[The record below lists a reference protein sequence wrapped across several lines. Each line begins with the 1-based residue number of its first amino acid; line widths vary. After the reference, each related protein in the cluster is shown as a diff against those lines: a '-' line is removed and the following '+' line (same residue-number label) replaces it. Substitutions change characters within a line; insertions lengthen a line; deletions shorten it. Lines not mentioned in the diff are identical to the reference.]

1 MLSAAEKA
9 LQRRQNMALKSTMST
24 FISGHY
30 CISLRLEH
38 KNQWKVVMPISLNQ
52 EQIQQAVEIMRTY
65 LAAPP
70 TAEGCTPAEADT
82 DLDRQRLS
90 LIDNELK
97 PLTSK
102 YLSDQ
107 LTLSKFKTKIDS
119 INKRNQ
125 LWGFK
130 GIKGQMFFNLMLNVA
145 DDESECDQ
153 ELKTAIALP
162 TNEEIA
168 SSRIKTFASYIKR
181 IGEQHVEA
189 GGSKHG
195 KPNVSSVPF
204 FLSYFWQVQDRE
216 TWPIYYTNSVNVM
229 NDLNLWQQTG
239 DLAADYIA
247 YKQINEKLAEVFT
260 KESGKSFG
268 LYGVEHV
275 FWFKGSN
282 PYGENKSTVNEAPA
296 TAIIV
301 NERLEDK
308 PTIIDKLQIKSRL
321 PDSYV
326 PPIVAISPVMARN
339 DQSLREAAK
348 ASGTSLERAFEKSI
362 DAAFTILGYETKLL
376 GQGKGRVPDG
386 LALSVDDSYAILWD
400 AKVRSEGYSMG
411 TDDRAIKEYIV
422 TQSRDLKRRRGLRN
436 IYYFIISSDFMDDY
450 DDSIRSIK
458 METDVNEVCLVEADA
473 LVAMVDAKLR
483 FPHDVSLGPD
493 GLQRYFSVSG
503 VLSAEL
509 IRGTLI

>member
-1 MLSAAEKA
+1 MLQQEEKYMNI
-9 LQRRQNMALKSTMST
+9 Q
-24 FISGHY
+24 
-30 CISLRLEH
+30 
-38 KNQWKVVMPISLNQ
+38 LNQ
-52 EQIQQAVEIMRTY
+52 EQLRQAVEIMQAY

-70 TAEGCTPAEADT
+70 TADGRTPVEADAE
-82 DLDRQRLS
+82 LDRQRVS
-90 LIDNELK
+90 MIEKELK
-97 PLTSK
+97 PLISS
-102 YLSDQ
+102 YLSGRV
-107 LTLSKFKTKIDS
+107 TIAEFKTKVDG
-119 INKRNQ
+119 INKRNE

-130 GIKGQMFFNLMLNVA
+130 GIKGQMFFNLLLNVT

-153 ELKTAIALP
+153 EVKTAIAVP
-162 TNEEIA
+162 SNEEMA
-168 SSRIKTFASYIKR
+168 SSRIKTFSSYVKR

-204 FLSYFWQVQDRE
+204 FLSYFWQIQERD

-229 NDLNLWQQTG
+229 NDLNLWQPTG
-239 DLAADYIA
+239 ELAADYIA
-247 YKQINEKLAEVFT
+247 YKHLNETLTKVFA
-260 KESGKSFG
+260 KESGRSFG
-268 LYGVEHV
+268 LYDVEHV
-275 FWFKGSN
+275 FWLKGNN
-282 PYGENKSTVNEAPA
+282 PYGVSKPAVKEHDSTIVPIQESAVIESILTNEPKN
-296 TAIIV
+296 I
-301 NERLEDK
+301 L
-308 PTIIDKLQIKSRL
+308 RL
-321 PDSYV
+321 PESYV
-326 PPIVAISPVMARN
+326 PPIVAILPQMAIN
-339 DQSLREAAK
+339 DSLLREAAK
-348 ASGTSLERAFEKSI
+348 ASGTSLERAFEKNI

-400 AKVRSEGYSMG
+400 AKVRGEGYSMG

-422 TQSRDLKRRRGLRN
+422 TQSRELKRRRGLRN
-436 IYYFIISSDFMDDY
+436 IYYFIISSDFADDY

-473 LVAMVDAKLR
+473 LVAMVDAKMR
-483 FPHDVSLGPD
+483 FPHEVSLGPD

>member
-1 MLSAAEKA
+1 
-9 LQRRQNMALKSTMST
+9 
-24 FISGHY
+24 
-30 CISLRLEH
+30 
-38 KNQWKVVMPISLNQ
+38 MPISLNQ
-52 EQIQQAVEIMRTY
+52 EQLQQAIEIMRAY

-70 TAEGCTPAEADT
+70 TAEGRTPVEADA
-82 DLDRQRLS
+82 DLDHKRVS
-90 LIDNELK
+90 VIESELV
-97 PLTSK
+97 PLTTNFISG
-102 YLSDQ
+102 Q
-107 LTLSKFKTKIDS
+107 ITLAEFKTKVDG
-119 INKRNQ
+119 INKRNE

-130 GIKGQMFFNLMLNVA
+130 GIKGQMFFNLILNVA

-153 ELKTAIALP
+153 EVKTAIAVP
-162 TNEEIA
+162 AHEEIA

-195 KPNVSSVPF
+195 RPNVSSVPF
-204 FLSYFWQVQDRE
+204 FLSYFWQIQERG

-229 NDLNLWQQTG
+229 SDLNLWRPTG
-239 DLAADYIA
+239 ELAADYVA
-247 YKQINEKLAEVFT
+247 YKQINENLAEVFT
-260 KESGKSFG
+260 RENGRSFS
-268 LYGVEHV
+268 LYDVEHV
-275 FWFKGSN
+275 FWLKGNN
-282 PYGENKSTVNEAPA
+282 PYGGNNPAIEETPSVVAPNKGTAGNEVG
-296 TAIIV
+296 TI
-301 NERLEDK
+301 DK
-308 PTIIDKLQIKSRL
+308 PKTMLRL
-321 PDSYV
+321 PESYV
-326 PPIVAISPVMARN
+326 PPIVVILPDMARN
-339 DQSLREAAK
+339 DSSLREAAK

-400 AKVRSEGYSMG
+400 AKARGEGYSMG

-422 TQSRDLKRRRGLRN
+422 TQSRELKRRRGLRN
-436 IYYFIISSDFMDDY
+436 IYYFIISSDFTDDY

-473 LVAMVDAKLR
+473 LVAMVDAKMR

-509 IRGTLI
+509 IRNTLI

>member
-1 MLSAAEKA
+1 
-9 LQRRQNMALKSTMST
+9 
-24 FISGHY
+24 
-30 CISLRLEH
+30 
-38 KNQWKVVMPISLNQ
+38 MPISLNQ
-52 EQIQQAVEIMRTY
+52 EQLQQAIEIMRDY

-70 TAEGCTPAEADT
+70 TADGRTPVEADAE
-82 DLDRQRLS
+82 LDRQRAS
-90 LIDNELK
+90 VIENELK
-97 PLTSK
+97 PLTSN
-102 YLSDQ
+102 YLSGQ
-107 LTLSKFKTKIDS
+107 ITLAEFKTKVDG
-119 INKRNQ
+119 INKRNE

-130 GIKGQMFFNLMLNVA
+130 GIKGQMFFNLVLNVA

-153 ELKTAIALP
+153 EVKTAIAVP
-162 TNEEIA
+162 ANEEIA
-168 SSRIKTFASYIKR
+168 SSRIKTFASYVKR

-195 KPNVSSVPF
+195 KPNVSSAPF
-204 FLSYFWQVQDRE
+204 FLSYFWQVQDRDA
-216 TWPIYYTNSVNVM
+216 WPIYYTNSVNVM
-229 NDLNLWQQTG
+229 SDLNLWQPTG
-239 DLAADYIA
+239 DLAADYIV
-247 YKQINEKLAEVFT
+247 YKQINEKMVEEFT
-260 KESGKSFG
+260 KESGRRCS
-268 LYGVEHV
+268 LYDVEHV
-275 FWFKGSN
+275 FWFKGNN
-282 PYGENKSTVNEAPA
+282 PYGSSKPPVKEELAIEITVNKK
-296 TAIIV
+296 V
-301 NERLEDK
+301 DDK
-308 PTIIDKLQIKSRL
+308 PVIAEKLQINVRL

-326 PPIVAISPVMARN
+326 PPIVAILPVMARN
-339 DQSLREAAK
+339 DPSLREAAK
-348 ASGTSLERAFEKSI
+348 TSGTSLERAFEKSI

-386 LALSVDDSYAILWD
+386 LALSIDDSYAILWD
-400 AKVRSEGYSMG
+400 AKVRGEGYSMG

-422 TQSRDLKRRRGLRN
+422 TQSRELKRRRGLRN

>member
-1 MLSAAEKA
+1 
-9 LQRRQNMALKSTMST
+9 MS
-24 FISGHY
+24 
-30 CISLRLEH
+30 
-38 KNQWKVVMPISLNQ
+38 VSLNQ
-52 EQIQQAVEIMRTY
+52 EQLQQALELMRAY

-70 TAEGCTPAEADT
+70 NTEGRTPVEADK
-82 DLDRQRLS
+82 DLDRQRIS
-90 LIDNELK
+90 LIENELK

-107 LTLSKFKTKIDS
+107 ITLAEFKTKVDG
-119 INKRNQ
+119 INKRNL

-130 GIKGQMFFNLMLNVA
+130 GIKGQMFFNLILNVA

-153 ELKTAIALP
+153 ELKAAIALP

-204 FLSYFWQVQDRE
+204 FLSYFWQVQERDI
-216 TWPIYYTNSVNVM
+216 WPIYYTNSVNVM

-239 DLAADYIA
+239 ELASDYIL
-247 YKQINEKLAEVFT
+247 YKQINEKLAEVFK
-260 KESGKSFG
+260 KESGKNFG
-268 LYGVEHV
+268 LYDVEHV

-282 PYGENKSTVNEAPA
+282 PYAGNKPSVDEELAIAVSVNKKVDDEPV
-296 TAIIV
+296 IV
-301 NERLEDK
+301 EQ
-308 PTIIDKLQIKSRL
+308 LQIIPRL
-321 PDSYV
+321 PESYI
-326 PPIVAISPVMARN
+326 PPVVAILPIMARN
-339 DQSLREAAK
+339 DPSVREAAK

-386 LALSVDDSYAILWD
+386 LALSVDNSYAILWD
-400 AKVRSEGYSMG
+400 AKVRGEGYGMG

-422 TQSRDLKRRRGLRN
+422 TQSRELKRRRGLRN
-436 IYYFIISSDFMDDY
+436 IYYFIISSIFADDY

-473 LVAMVDAKLR
+473 LVAMVDAKMR
-483 FPHDVSLGPD
+483 FPQDVSLGSD

-509 IRGTLI
+509 IRSTLT